1 MCPNNNRLVNK
12 FFSFWDKTPAFAF
25 IATFGWFLL
34 NPSVSQSQYMQHS
47 VFLNTGNSASV
58 TIGAKTLIIQQCIG
72 QEGCI
77 GTFYNNGYILRQG
90 FIQPS
95 TSLLS
100 ESINSK
106 ELVNIYPNP
115 VKDEI
120 NLGIASELSGEITIN
135 LYDICGKK
143 LFTGKYI
150 SVTEIK
156 LDFIPPTAGMYLIEV
171 RSGQKNYTIKLIK
184 E

>member
-58 TIGAKTLIIQQCIG
+58 TIGTKTLIIQQCIG

-90 FIQPS
+90 FLQP
-95 TSLLS
+95 TASLLS
-100 ESINSK
+100 KSINPK
-106 ELVNIYPNP
+106 ELVTLFPNP

-120 NLGIASELSGEITIN
+120 NLAINTELNGELTIH
-135 LYDICGKK
+135 LYDICGKM
-143 LFTGKYI
+143 LFTGTYPSLTK
-150 SVTEIK
+150 IK